1 MKAGGAVGRGV
12 PDMALPDRAT
22 WRQGWF
28 CHDSEVHIHPDS
40 RGVDIQHHGG
50 IRVGTHHVAGR
61 YLQAVG
67 DEGVGDELSGTSNDR
82 GTFATLAGTMVD
94 PMASDG
100 LGGGSGRH
108 GAVRASGQN
117 CFASYFFPTT

>member
-1 MKAGGAVGRGV
+1 
-12 PDMALPDRAT
+12 MALPDRAT

-61 YLQAVG
+61 DLQAVG
-67 DEGVGDELSGTSNDR
+67 DEGVGDERSGTPNDR
-82 GTFATLAGTMVD
+82 GAAATLAGKMVD
-94 PMASDG
+94 PMASGG
-100 LGGGSGRH
+100 LGGGSGRD
-108 GAVRASGQN
+108 GAVRASGRN
-117 CFASYFFPTT
+117 CFASLFFPPT